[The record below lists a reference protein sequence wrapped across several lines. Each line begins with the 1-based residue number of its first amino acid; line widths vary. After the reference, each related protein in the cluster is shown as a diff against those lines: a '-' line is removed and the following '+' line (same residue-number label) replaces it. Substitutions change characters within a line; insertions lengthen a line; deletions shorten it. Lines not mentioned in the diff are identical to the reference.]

1 LLGVWLFRNRN
12 RNQLVDLCYHLGS
25 WLAGD
30 RSLKA
35 KGARLPDLE
44 LWGGAECTLNRV
56 GDVFRDQLCLTGHYD
71 RPGDLDL
78 LAGLGLR
85 ALRFPLLWERVA
97 PSDPQERDWSWSDGQ
112 LARLREHGIR
122 PIAGLVHHGSG
133 PRYTSLLDE
142 GFAAG
147 LAQHALAAAERYP
160 WIEDWT
166 PVNEPL
172 TTARF
177 AALYG
182 HWYPH
187 ARDERSFYLAL
198 LNQIDGVR
206 AAMRAIRTII
216 PAARLIQTDDLG
228 RTYATAVLSIQAGF
242 DNVRRWLGWDLLC
255 GRVIPGHDLW
265 PRLCGFGLE
274 PRLRSLAADPCPP
287 DIIGVNHYLTSDR
300 YLDHRL
306 QRYPPGSHGGNQL
319 LAFADVEAVR
329 VVEPPPGGLRGALQ
343 EAWERYRLP
352 LAATEVH
359 NGCTRE
365 EQMRWLAEAWRT
377 ATDLRA
383 GGVDIRAVTAW
394 ALLGSQGW
402 DRLLT
407 APGVYEPG
415 AFDVSSG
422 TPRPTRV
429 AKLMKSL
436 ATAPEKVSVDEAGW
450 WNRDIRLLYPS
461 VSRPAPMRDLRRRPP
476 PPEGRPILLL
486 GATGTLGQALARACR
501 HRGLAHRLIGRGDL
515 DLANSASFSA
525 ALDRY
530 SPWAVVNAAGWVRV
544 DDAELEPGACMLA
557 NAEGPIALAEACH
570 ERGIAT
576 VNFSSDL
583 VFGNGARRSRRESD
597 EPAPLNA
604 YGESK
609 MRMEGGILSLGAG
622 HLVIRTA
629 AFFSPWDAHNFAVA
643 MVRSA
648 RQGAR
653 FAAAAD
659 CVISPTYVP
668 DLCRASLDLLL
679 DGESGIWHLSNE
691 TPVTWAEFA
700 AQVAEAC
707 LLERGLIDA
716 VPHARFGWKAAR
728 PTNCALASEKGAMM
742 PSLESAVHRFA
753 EAMAASEAMVRSGA
767 MAGS

>member
-1 LLGVWLFRNRN
+1 
-12 RNQLVDLCYHLGS
+12 
-25 WLAGD
+25 
-30 RSLKA
+30 
-35 KGARLPDLE
+35 LPDLE

-306 QRYPPGSHGGNQL
+306 QRYPPGSHGGNQF

-383 GGVDIRAVTAW
+383 GGVDICAVTAW
-394 ALLGSQGW
+394 ALFGSQGW

-436 ATAPEKVSVDEAGW
+436 ATAPDKVAVHEAGW

-583 VFGNGARRSRRESD
+583 VFGNGARHARRESD

-609 MRMEGGILSLGAG
+609 LRMEGGILSLGAG

-691 TPVTWAEFA
+691 TPVSWAGFA

-707 LLERGLIDA
+707 QLERGLIDA
-716 VPHARFGWKAAR
+716 VPHAHFGWKAAR
-728 PTNCALASEKGAMM
+728 PMNCALASEKGAMM

-767 MAGS
+767 MAGP

>member
-1 LLGVWLFRNRN
+1 LIYVII
-12 RNQLVDLCYHLGS
+12 LVQGLPVIAAC
-25 WLAGD
+25 
-30 RSLKA
+30 RRKEP
-35 KGARLPDLE
+35 RLPDLE

-56 GDVFRDQLCLTGHYD
+56 GDVFRDQLSLTGHYD
-71 RPGDLDL
+71 RRGDLDL

-97 PSDPQERDWSWSDGQ
+97 PSDPHERDWSWSDGQ
-112 LARLREHGIR
+112 LARLREHDIR

-187 ARDERSFYLAL
+187 ARDEGSFYLAL
-198 LNQIDGVR
+198 LNQIEGVR

-228 RTYATAVLSIQAGF
+228 RTYATPVLSTQAGH

-255 GRVIPGHDLW
+255 GRVAPGHDLW
-265 PRLCGFGLE
+265 PRLCDFGLE

-287 DIIGVNHYLTSDR
+287 NIIGVNHYLTSDR

-306 QRYPPGSHGGNQL
+306 QRYPPASHGGNQI

-377 ATDLRA
+377 ATDLQA

-394 ALLGSQGW
+394 ALFGSQDW

-422 TPRPTRV
+422 TPRPTGV
-429 AKLMKSL
+429 AKLLKSL
-436 ATAPEKVSVDEAGW
+436 ATAPDKVAIDEAGW

-476 PPEGRPILLL
+476 SPEGRPILIL

-501 HRGLAHRLIGRGDL
+501 HRGLTHRLIARGDL
-515 DLANSASFSA
+515 DLANSSSFSA
-525 ALDRY
+525 ALQRH

-583 VFGNGARRSRRESD
+583 VFGNGAPHSRRESD

-609 MRMEGGILSLGAG
+609 LRMEGGILSLGAG

-648 RQGAR
+648 RHGER

-659 CVISPTYVP
+659 CVVSPTYVP

-691 TPVTWAEFA
+691 MPVSWAEFA

-707 LLERGLIDA
+707 RLDRGLIDA
-716 VPHARFGWKAAR
+716 VPHAHFGWKAAR
-728 PTNCALASEKGAMM
+728 PANCALGSEKAAMM
-742 PSLESAVHRFA
+742 PSLESAIHRFA
-753 EAMAASEAMVRSGA
+753 EAMAVSGA

>member
-1 LLGVWLFRNRN
+1 M
-12 RNQLVDLCYHLGS
+12 
-25 WLAGD
+25 
-30 RSLKA
+30 
-35 KGARLPDLE
+35 PDLE

-255 GRVIPGHDLW
+255 GRVTPGHDLW

-394 ALLGSQGW
+394 ALFGSQGW

-407 APGVYEPG
+407 EPGVYEPG

-436 ATAPEKVSVDEAGW
+436 ATAPDKVAVHEAGW

-515 DLANSASFSA
+515 DLANSASFSD
-525 ALDRY
+525 ALERY

-583 VFGNGARRSRRESD
+583 VFGNGAPDARRESD

-716 VPHARFGWKAAR
+716 VPHAHFGWKAAR

-753 EAMAASEAMVRSGA
+753 EAMAASEAVVRSGA